1 MYDCHCFFDVL
12 YNYKEIG
19 QKPEDMQ
26 KLLEEYKSLNNID
39 SNVIYLMNKS
49 LIVSYIDA
57 AINTYNET
65 QKHVNLFK
73 KVYLWIIIEVVVCAV
88 LFFLEILV

>member
-1 MYDCHCFFDVL
+1 
-12 YNYKEIG
+12 
-19 QKPEDMQ
+19 MQ

-57 AINTYNET
+57 TINTYNET

-73 KVYLWIIIEVVVCAV
+73 KVYL
-88 LFFLEILV
+88 